1 MDDKKKEFAKEKS
14 KAFAVRIVNLY
25 KYLVE
30 TYKDYTIAK
39 QVLRSGTSIGANLAE
54 AECAISRND
63 FASKVYIAL
72 KECSETGF
80 WLELLYKTDYID
92 KKSYESINAD
102 CQELMRMLSASTIT
116 LKKGKKAVEED

>member
-1 MDDKKKEFAKEKS
+1 MESPAKEKS
-14 KAFAVRIVNLY
+14 KAFAIRVVNLY
-25 KYLVE
+25 KYLVD

-72 KECSETGF
+72 KECSETRF
-80 WLELLYKTDYID
+80 WLELLYKTDNID